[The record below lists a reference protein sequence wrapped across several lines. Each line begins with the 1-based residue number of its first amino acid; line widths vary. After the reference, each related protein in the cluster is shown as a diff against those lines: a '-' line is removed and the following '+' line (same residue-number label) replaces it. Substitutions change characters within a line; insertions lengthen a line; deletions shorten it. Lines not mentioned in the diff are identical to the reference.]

1 MVVDGNP
8 DLTDSDDGPCGRAVH
23 TNPDAR
29 PTPEQE
35 PLPKGIARKPQGNKS
50 AAEWAWERLILYIRN
65 FEAQLDQEHEV
76 AIGVT
81 DSGAGPLRIEGLGYF
96 DPDIVTFYGTDPS
109 GARSQLIQH
118 VTQLNVAL
126 RAIPKPGSQQ
136 EPRRIGFRL
145 AEELENAADED

>member
-1 MVVDGNP
+1 MAVD
-8 DLTDSDDGPCGRAVH
+8 DKAELTSQKDEPCGRAVH
-23 TNPDAR
+23 ADPDAR

-35 PLPKGIARKPQGNKS
+35 PLPKGISRKPQGDKS

-65 FEAQLDQEHEV
+65 FEAQLDQEHEI

-81 DSGAGPLRIEGLGYF
+81 DSGAGLLRIEGMGYF
-96 DPDIVTFYGTDPS
+96 DPDIVTFYGIDPS

-126 RAIPKPGSQQ
+126 RAIAKPGSQP

-145 AEELENAADED
+145 AEELEDAGKDD